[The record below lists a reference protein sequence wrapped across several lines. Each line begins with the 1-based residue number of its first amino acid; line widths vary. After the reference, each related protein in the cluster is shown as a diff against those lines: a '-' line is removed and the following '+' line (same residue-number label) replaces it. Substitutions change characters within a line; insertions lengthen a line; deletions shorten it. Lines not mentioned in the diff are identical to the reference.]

1 VHILASA
8 NVPFILT
15 TVQVPNLASNHTK
28 RKTVYFFNTFM
39 DKLMLIQS
47 LLEERE
53 SLTISLDVSVS
64 RIQDLERKQREHEGI
79 IR

>member
-1 VHILASA
+1 
-8 NVPFILT
+8 
-15 TVQVPNLASNHTK
+15 
-28 RKTVYFFNTFM
+28 
-39 DKLMLIQS
+39 LIQS

-53 SLTISLDVSVS
+53 SLTTSLDVSVS

>member
-1 VHILASA
+1 V
-8 NVPFILT
+8 
-15 TVQVPNLASNHTK
+15 
-28 RKTVYFFNTFM
+28 
-39 DKLMLIQS
+39 LIQS

-53 SLTISLDVSVS
+53 SLTTSLDVSVS

>member
-1 VHILASA
+1 MFVVL
-8 NVPFILT
+8 FLT
-15 TVQVPNLASNHTK
+15 LLDSEYKVFK
-28 RKTVYFFNTFM
+28 E
-39 DKLMLIQS
+39 KLLFLNIFLWTNGCDLLIQS

-53 SLTISLDVSVS
+53 SLTTSLDVSVS